1 MIVPSYTCVLCV
13 ANVEEDIRHLFF
25 SYLFSDACWT
35 YLGIHWDLSLD
46 FQSMI
51 LNARLRFNSVIFREI
66 FIVGS
71 WAIWCHRNDIIFD
84 DSALSFAKW
93 RTFFI
98 RELDLVL
105 LRAKP
110 RIADKIRVYMS
121 NLFSQLFSS
130 LIL

>member
-1 MIVPSYTCVLCV
+1 VE
-13 ANVEEDIRHLFF
+13 NVEEDIRHLFF
-25 SYLFSDACWT
+25 SCPFSDACWT

-51 LNARLRFNSVIFREI
+51 LNARFGFNSVIFREI
-66 FIVGS
+66 FIVGA
-71 WAIWCHRNDIIFD
+71 WAIWCHRNDIILY

-93 RTFFI
+93 RTFFV

-121 NLFSQLFSS
+121 NLF
-130 LIL
+130 